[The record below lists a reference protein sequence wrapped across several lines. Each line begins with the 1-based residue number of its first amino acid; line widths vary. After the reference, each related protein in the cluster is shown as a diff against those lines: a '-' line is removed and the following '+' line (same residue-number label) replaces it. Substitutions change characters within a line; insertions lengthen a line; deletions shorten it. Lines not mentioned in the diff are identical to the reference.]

1 MLADYSR
8 TSFNRRRR
16 ASRAGCRGGHAGLDF
31 AIARNA
37 TLGVAYSGQFGD
49 RATDQSVKGN
59 LAMKF

>member
-1 MLADYSR
+1 MSIAMA
-8 TSFNRRRR
+8 TPR
-16 ASRAGCRGGHAGLDF
+16 ACRMKPASSPG
-31 AIARNA
+31 NA